1 MIDKNKL
8 KITSRVRLARNIDMF
23 NFPHKLDSATARD
36 LVERVE
42 EAFFVSKPLEED
54 YQTKHLWKEK
64 GLDLMYWFE
73 KHLVSSKLID
83 NADIGAFICNK
94 AEDVSIMINEEDH
107 LRLQTMSAHKS
118 LAELYK
124 EADQLDSVLE
134 EKLSWAFDNQLGYLT
149 ACPTNLGTALRA
161 SVMVHLPALTYRDRI
176 GLIAQK
182 LAQMGMTIR
191 GIYGEGSQ
199 AEGCIYQISNEVT
212 LGISEQFIVD
222 NIEET
227 IDSILALEVAEQ
239 NKLLSARGDETRDLI
254 YRSLGIISHA
264 HLMSSGE
271 ALKHLSKV
279 RLGVESEVITELS
292 TADVDAMIICIQTGN
307 LHRELGLTELMLEKD
322 RDLLRATVLRN
333 EMKRRL
339 ISSC

>member
-1 MIDKNKL
+1 MTDKNKL
-8 KITSRVRLARNIDMF
+8 KISSRIRLARNIDVY
-23 NFPHKLDSATARD
+23 NFPHKLDEPSARE
-36 LVERVE
+36 LVQRVE
-42 EAFFVSKPLEED
+42 EAFFVSKPLAEE
-54 YQTKHLWKEK
+54 YRSRHLWEEK

-73 KHLVSSKLID
+73 KHLVSSKLIA
-83 NADIGAFICNK
+83 NANIGAFISNK
-94 AEDVSIMINEEDH
+94 AENVSIMINEEDH
-107 LRLQTMSAHKS
+107 LRLQTMSTHKN
-118 LAELYK
+118 LADLYK

-227 IDSILALEVAEQ
+227 IDSILALEIVEQ
-239 NKLLSARGDETRDLI
+239 NKLLSTRGDETKDLI
-254 YRSLGIISHA
+254 YRSLGILSNA
-264 HLMSSGE
+264 HLMASGE
-271 ALKHLSKV
+271 ALKHLSRV
-279 RLGVESEVITELS
+279 RLGVESGVVKELS
-292 TADVDAMIICIQTGN
+292 TADVDEMILNVQTGN
-307 LHRELGLTELMLEKD
+307 LHRELGLGELMLEKD

-339 ISSC
+339 I

>member
-1 MIDKNKL
+1 MTDKNKL

-23 NFPHKLDSATARD
+23 NFPHKLDSTTARD

-42 EAFFVSKPLEED
+42 EAFFVSKTLAED
-54 YQTKHLWKEK
+54 YRSRHLWKEK

-83 NADIGAFICNK
+83 NADIGAFISNK

-107 LRLQTMSAHKS
+107 LRLQTMSAHKN

-124 EADQLDSVLE
+124 EADRLDSVLE

-212 LGISEQFIVD
+212 LGISEKFIVD

-239 NKLLSARGDETRDLI
+239 NKLLGARGDETRDLI

-279 RLGVESEVITELS
+279 RLGVESEVIKELS
-292 TADVDAMIICIQTGN
+292 TADVDAMIIGIQTGN

-339 ISSC
+339 I